1 MMCKHFKANTFKKQD
16 TSKFDPTVSNKGHV
30 YHCAALPLHLTTLI
44 VVVLKVKCFLPGYG
58 ISFIQQFRVHI
69 DLFFPFQNIYIQYSG
84 AFLLWKQAVLL
95 LEYIQNVSSSY
106 LVCRLEAL
114 SCCMTQFWRRC
125 WTFHS
130 RVFWYTDELM
140 VESKY
145 PHSCGWKTRQNH
157 HPSTIILTSW
167 YVFVLL
173 RSPHTV
179 LCIMATHSQ
188 MSFCHFFPWQPFQT
202 TYTCSVF
209 FPIVLS

>member
-1 MMCKHFKANTFKKQD
+1 MFSSWIRDFIYSAVQGPHWFIFSI
-16 TSKFDPTVSNKGHV
+16 SK
-30 YHCAALPLHLTTLI
+30 YLYL
-44 VVVLKVKCFLPGYG
+44 VLRCF
-58 ISFIQQFRVHI
+58 FIMET
-69 DLFFPFQNIYIQYSG
+69 Y
-84 AFLLWKQAVLL
+84 VLL